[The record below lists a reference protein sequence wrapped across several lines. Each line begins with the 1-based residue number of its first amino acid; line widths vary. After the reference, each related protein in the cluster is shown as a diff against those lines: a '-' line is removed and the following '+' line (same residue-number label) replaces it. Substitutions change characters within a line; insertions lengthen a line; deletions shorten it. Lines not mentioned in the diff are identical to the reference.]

1 MTKIITRPNVTE
13 YIDYR
18 RYLKD
23 VYHASKQNKRES
35 LSFRAFSLRAGFSSP
50 NYLKLVMDGQRN
62 LSLEGAQKFANALG
76 LNKTER
82 EYFTTLVLM
91 NQADS
96 SEEKEIAYR
105 KLLQIARFKK
115 TKQLEKNQ
123 FEYCAE
129 WYHSVIREL
138 VTNPQFD
145 GTAQWLANRI
155 SPQITLSQAERSLEL
170 LVKLGFLKKEN
181 GANYVQSA
189 PVVTTGAEVVS
200 LALYRY
206 HMELLDLARRSL
218 EHVPAEKRDMS
229 SMTLGVSAKKIP
241 LIKKRIQEFRQ
252 EILQMVSD
260 DKQAEEVCQL
270 CLYFFP
276 MSRENIQ

>member
-138 VTNPQFD
+138 VTHPQFD

-170 LVKLGFLKKEN
+170 LVKLGFLKKEG